1 MHIID
6 SHHHLWD
13 YDAAQYPWIPVGSP
27 LEQSYN
33 LEDLAEHSGECDVQ
47 ASVAVQARQT
57 LAETEWLLSVAD
69 ANPLCQA
76 VVGWVPLQD
85 DNIVE
90 VLERYADEPMLKG
103 IRHVIQD
110 EEDPAFM
117 LRPAFLNG
125 LQALSKTELRY
136 DILIF
141 GHQLPNT
148 IKMVDALPDEMPLVL
163 DHIAKPII
171 APGSSTGTF
180 DQTWADDFAELAK
193 RPNVLCKLS
202 GMATEVRS
210 DAWDADT
217 LAPYFEHAFKC
228 FGPSRL
234 MFGSDWPVA
243 LLKTDY
249 QRWVAAVLDAINT
262 LSDDEQNQIM
272 HGNAASFYGIDLS

>member
-1 MHIID
+1 MTNRILD

-13 YDAAQYPWIPVGSP
+13 YSAQQYPWIPVGSP
-27 LEQSYN
+27 LEQSYS
-33 LEDLAEHSGECDVQ
+33 LDDLARHSGECNLQ

-57 LAETEWLLSVAD
+57 LEETDWLLSLAE

-85 DNIVE
+85 DNITE

-103 IRHVIQD
+103 VRHVLQD

-125 LQALSKTELRY
+125 LQRLGKTNMSY
-136 DILIF
+136 DILIY

-148 IKMVDALPDEMPLVL
+148 IKMVDALPDDMPLVL
-163 DHIAKPII
+163 DHIAKPAIEPGKFDEQWAKDI
-171 APGSSTGTF
+171 AEF
-180 DQTWADDFAELAK
+180 AK

-210 DAWDADT
+210 QTWDNDT
-217 LAPYFEHAFKC
+217 LKPYFEHAFEA
-228 FGPSRL
+228 FGSSRL

-249 QRWVAAVLDAINT
+249 ARWVALVLDAIKGF
-262 LSDDEQNQIM
+262 SADEQDEIM
-272 HGNAASFYGIDLS
+272 YRNAKTFYRIG

>member
-1 MHIID
+1 MPQRILD

-13 YDAAQYPWIPVGSP
+13 YDADQYPWIPVGSP
-27 LEQSYN
+27 LEQSYG
-33 LEDLAEHSGECDVQ
+33 LDDLAKHRGSYDFQ
-47 ASVAVQARQT
+47 ATVAVQARQT
-57 LAETEWLLSVAD
+57 LAETDWLLGLAKQSD
-69 ANPLCQA
+69 LCKA

-85 DNIVE
+85 GNISE
-90 VLERYADEPMLKG
+90 VLDHYADEPLLKG
-103 IRHVIQD
+103 VRHVIQD

-125 LQALSKTELRY
+125 LLALSKTSLRY

-148 IKMVDALPDEMPLVL
+148 IKMVDALPEDMPLVL
-163 DHIAKPII
+163 DHIAKPAIE
-171 APGSSTGTF
+171 AGKF
-180 DQTWADDFAELAK
+180 DEQWARDFAELAK

-202 GMATEVRS
+202 GMATEVRG

-217 LAPYFEHAFKC
+217 LAPYFEHALMC
-228 FGPSRL
+228 FGPNRL

-249 QRWVAAVLDAINT
+249 PRWVATVFNAIGG
-262 LSDDEQNQIM
+262 LSADEQGHIM
-272 HGNAASFYGIDLS
+272 YRNAASFYGIE

>member
-1 MHIID
+1 MSQRIID
-6 SHHHLWD
+6 SHHHVWD
-13 YDAAQYPWIPVGSP
+13 YDPQQYPWIPVGSP

-33 LEDLAEHSGECDVQ
+33 LEDLAGHCGECDVQ

-57 LAETEWLLSVAD
+57 LEETDWLLSLAD
-69 ANPLCQA
+69 ANPLCQG

-85 DNIVE
+85 DSIVE
-90 VLERYADEPMLKG
+90 ILERYADEPLLKG
-103 IRHVIQD
+103 VRHVIQD

-125 LQALSKTELRY
+125 LQAISNTSLRY

-148 IKMVDALPDEMPLVL
+148 IKMVDALHDDMPLVL
-163 DHIAKPII
+163 DHIAKPVI
-171 APGSSTGTF
+171 APETF
-180 DQTWADDFAELAK
+180 DQQWSRDVCELAK

-202 GMATEVRS
+202 GMATEVR
-210 DAWDADT
+210 DETWDIE
-217 LAPYFEHAFKC
+217 LLRPYFDHALDC
-228 FGPSRL
+228 FGPDRL

-249 QRWVAAVLDAINT
+249 QRWVAAVALAIRDLT
-262 LSDDEQNQIM
+262 ADEQDQIM
-272 HGNAASFYGIDLS
+272 YRNAAAFYGIE

>member
-1 MHIID
+1 MTQHIID

-13 YDAAQYPWIPVGSP
+13 YDAEQYPWIPVGSP

-33 LEDLAEHSGECDVQ
+33 LEDLAEHCGEYEVT

-57 LAETEWLLSVAD
+57 LGETDWLLSLAD

-85 DNIVE
+85 GDITD
-90 VLERYADEPMLKG
+90 VLHRYADEPLLKG
-103 IRHVIQD
+103 VRHVIQD

-125 LQALSKTELRY
+125 LQQLSKTDLRY

-148 IKMVDALPDEMPLVL
+148 IKMIDALPSDMPLVL
-163 DHIAKPII
+163 DHIAKPVIK
-171 APGSSTGTF
+171 PGKY
-180 DQTWADDFAELAK
+180 DAQWANDFSELAK
-193 RPNVLCKLS
+193 RPNVMCKLS
-202 GMATEVRS
+202 GMATEVR
-210 DAWDADT
+210 DASWDANT
-217 LAPYFEHAFKC
+217 LTPYFEHALQC
-228 FGPSRL
+228 FGPGRL

-243 LLKTDY
+243 LLMTDY
-249 QRWVAAVLDAINT
+249 QRWVSAVLEAIAA
-262 LSDDEQNQIM
+262 LSKDEQSQIM
-272 HGNAASFYGIDLS
+272 HANAASFYGIDLT